1 MLQTETDRVKQL
13 VDFVKQMAEQ
23 QRHSVAY
30 KKYAYATRN
39 DIVRAFRKRD

>member
-1 MLQTETDRVKQL
+1 MLQKETDRVKQL

-30 KKYAYATRN
+30 KKFAYATRN
-39 DIVRAFRKRD
+39 DIVRAFKKRD

>member
-1 MLQTETDRVKQL
+1 MLQKETDQVKQL

-23 QRHSVAY
+23 QKHSIAY

-39 DIVRAFRKRD
+39 DIVRAFKKRD

>member
-1 MLQTETDRVKQL
+1 MLQKETDRVKQL

-30 KKYAYATRN
+30 KKFAYATRN
-39 DIVRAFRKRD
+39 DIIRAFKKRD